1 MKTAHSPASET
12 HLPDGIRAAPYRP
25 EIDGL
30 RAVAVMM
37 VVLYHAGLGVPGG
50 YIGVDVFFVISGFL
64 ITSLIWKD
72 LKQDQLCLAHFW
84 ERRARRIL
92 PACFVVAIAVLGAG
106 WFISWPDDFASLAH
120 SVQAQAVFVA
130 NVYFKK
136 SGGYFDGPLDQE
148 PMLHTW
154 SLSVEEQFYL
164 IIPILLLGLRRHFR
178 ARSHAAIV
186 TVLAVAMI
194 CSLAFNA
201 AGVLRHRTSAFYL
214 LPGRGWEL
222 LLGSL
227 TALTA
232 GVWATVGRST
242 REFVSMIGFLMIVA
256 PAFLYGKTTPFPG
269 LAAVPPSLGAALVI
283 GACTPSRTWIGAALA
298 FRPFVFVGLIS
309 YSLYLWHW
317 PLLAFSRYSIP
328 QPTPLAWRISMIGL
342 AFVLAV
348 ISWRWVETP
357 FRQRRLCASR
367 RSIFAFAIA
376 GLAGLVA
383 LGAVVRFADGFPSR
397 LGAGQAP
404 YEAAKNDQGLIT
416 NVKLQDVRADKLIVL
431 GTAASDAPVSLLL
444 WGDSHAMAIASAVDS
459 LCTELGIA
467 GRAAVR
473 TGTPPILGY
482 IKPGAGIPSAEP
494 LIYTGE
500 VLAYVQRHRV
510 RDVILAAYWP
520 SCPRVGA
527 QSSTA
532 DFETGLV
539 TTVESLV
546 RVGARPWILLQVPEQ
561 PFNVPRGLAK
571 AAMSRDD
578 IASRCA
584 TPGPE
589 DGISRRHDR
598 IFLERLTAAGA
609 RLLDPRPGFLD
620 PTGRHYVVSIDGV
633 PLYYDSNHLTAKG
646 ARLTI
651 LPLLRSNI
659 GGSSPTGAKP

>member
-1 MKTAHSPASET
+1 MKTAHLQSPET
-12 HLPDGIRAAPYRP
+12 HLPGDISAAAYRP

-30 RAVAVMM
+30 RAVAVLM

-92 PACFVVAIAVLGAG
+92 PALFVVAVAVLGAG
-106 WFISWPDDFASLAH
+106 WFISWPDDFANLAH

-164 IIPILLLGLRRHFR
+164 IIPLLLLGLRRRFR
-178 ARSHAAIV
+178 ARSHGAIV
-186 TVLAVAMI
+186 TVLAVAMA

-201 AGVLRHRTSAFYL
+201 YGALRHHSSAFYL

-232 GVWATVGRST
+232 GVWPAVRRSA
-242 REFVSMIGFLMIVA
+242 REFGSIVGILMIVV
-256 PAFLYGKTTPFPG
+256 PAFLYGKDTAFPG
-269 LAAVPPSLGAALVI
+269 FAAVPPCLGTALVI
-283 GACTPSRTWIGAALA
+283 GACAPSGTWIGAALA
-298 FRPFVFVGLIS
+298 CRPVVFVGLIS

-328 QPTPLAWRISMIGL
+328 QPTPLAWRVAMIGL
-342 AFVLAV
+342 AFVFAV

-367 RSIFAFAIA
+367 RSIFAFAIV
-376 GLAGLVA
+376 GLAGIA
-383 LGAVVRFADGFPSR
+383 AIGAVIRIAHGFPSR

-404 YEAAKNDQGLIT
+404 YEAAKNDQGLTT
-416 NVKLQDVRADKLIVL
+416 NVKLQDIRADKLIVL
-431 GTAASDAPVSLLL
+431 GSAPADAPVSLLL
-444 WGDSHAMAIASAVDS
+444 WGDSHAMAIVSAADS
-459 LCTELGIA
+459 LCRELGIA

-473 TGTPPILGY
+473 AGTPPVLGY
-482 IKPGAGIPSAEP
+482 IKPGGGVPSAEP

-510 RDVILAAYWP
+510 REVILAAYWH
-520 SCPRVGA
+520 SCPLLGGPN
-527 QSSTA
+527 STA
-532 DFETGLV
+532 DLETGLV

-546 RVGARPWILLQVPEQ
+546 RIGTRPWILLQVPEQ
-561 PFNVPRGLAK
+561 PFNVPRGLAS
-571 AAMSRDD
+571 AAMSREDV
-578 IASRCA
+578 AGRCS
-584 TPGPE
+584 TPVPE

-598 IFLERLTAAGA
+598 TFLERLTAAGA

-620 PTGRHYVVSIDGV
+620 STGRHYVASIDGI
-633 PLYYDSNHLTAKG
+633 PLYYDSNHLTATG
-646 ARLTI
+646 AKLMI
-651 LPLLRSNI
+651 LPLLRSSI
-659 GGSSPTGAKP
+659 GGRSPAGSKP